1 MATAPPA
8 SSAVPA
14 SPASLILVRPGNS
27 GAGANWLS
35 GHDMTTRSPPI
46 RGHRLNAAPFCHSP
60 ATEGCLP

>member
-1 MATAPPA
+1 MAAAPPT

-14 SPASLILVRPGNS
+14 SPASLILVRPGSS

-46 RGHRLNAAPFCHSP
+46 RGQRLTAVPF
-60 ATEGCLP
+60 GRLPHEVLLA